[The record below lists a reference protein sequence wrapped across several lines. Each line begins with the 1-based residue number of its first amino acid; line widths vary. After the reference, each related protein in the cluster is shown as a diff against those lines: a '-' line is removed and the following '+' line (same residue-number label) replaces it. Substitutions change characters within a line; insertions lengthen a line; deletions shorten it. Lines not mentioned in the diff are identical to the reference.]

1 MSSDVKRCL
10 LSLSRGQTIDKGLC
24 FHYLQELNKQY
35 QYNTQK
41 VEFQFEQCK
50 KTGLLQ
56 SNFIQSENLKTE
68 RQQVENECNRWNGL
82 VGHMRFS
89 FQEISSNIK
98 QMPNHT
104 ATQHEDEYE
113 FSHKSIFF

>member
-1 MSSDVKRCL
+1 MHIHTYSSTHHCLYLRWLIPVMSSDVKRCL

-56 SNFIQSENLKTE
+56 SNFIQSENLKTGG
-68 RQQVENECNRWNGL
+68 N
-82 VGHMRFS
+82 
-89 FQEISSNIK
+89 K
-98 QMPNHT
+98 
-104 ATQHEDEYE
+104 
-113 FSHKSIFF
+113 